1 MSRSATQKNWSFP
14 ESLQPHA
21 EDLAFDLGKV
31 LDAVVQVRSEVPE
44 DAYTASF
51 LGTERLGS
59 GVVIREDGLVLTVGY
74 LVTEASSVWLTN
86 NRGQAVPAHPL
97 AHDGATGFGLVLPL
111 APLATPVLPRGSA
124 RTLGLGDPLIVA
136 GHGGRAHALK
146 AKLVARRE
154 FAGYWEYVLDDAL
167 FSAPAHPQWGGTAVV
182 DRDGMLVGIGSL
194 LLQEL
199 TEGKPEQ
206 GNMAI
211 PIDLLEP
218 ILDDLVRLGR
228 PDGPPRPWVGL
239 FAQEVE
245 GRPVVGGLAASGP
258 ADRAGVR
265 LGDVVLEVAGRP
277 VKTLV
282 ELFRAIWACGPAGV
296 EIPLTVH
303 RKGARL
309 EVMLKSSDRNLLMK
323 KPALH

>member
-1 MSRSATQKNWSFP
+1 MSDQTDPSIPPNLRP
-14 ESLQPHA
+14 QPA
-21 EDLAFDLGKV
+21 DVAYDLDRA
-31 LDAVVQVRSEVPE
+31 LDAVVSLRTRIPE
-44 DAYTASF
+44 DAFTASI
-51 LGTERLGS
+51 LGTERAGH
-59 GVVIREDGLVLTVGY
+59 GVLIGERGLVLTIGY
-74 LVTEASSVWLTN
+74 LVTEANDVWLVGN
-86 NRGQAVPAHPL
+86 NGRAVRGDVVGYDYESGL
-97 AHDGATGFGLVLPL
+97 GLVQALGSLDLPALSLGSVKDLRLQQEVVL
-111 APLATPVLPRGSA
+111 AGC
-124 RTLGLGDPLIVA
+124 
-136 GHGGRAHALK
+136 GGRAHALK
-146 AKLVARRE
+146 ARVAAKRE